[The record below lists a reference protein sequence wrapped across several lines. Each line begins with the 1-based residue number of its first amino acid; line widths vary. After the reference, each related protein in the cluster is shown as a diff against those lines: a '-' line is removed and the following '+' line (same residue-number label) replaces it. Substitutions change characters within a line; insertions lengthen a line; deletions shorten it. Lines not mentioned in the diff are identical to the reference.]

1 MRTPRGAVVA
11 VSAPDTPF
19 TLEGSP
25 VLEFQ
30 PVVDLADGRL
40 LGMEALV
47 RWDHPTLGRL
57 HPARLLPLVEAN
69 GDIIPLGEWVL
80 AEACAQARL
89 WSPSVQLAVNCTM
102 SQLRHLDVAGMV
114 RAAVETSGLAYDRLT
129 LEITED
135 TVADGDAFVELQALS
150 AMGVQLAVDDVGT
163 NWSSFEPLRRL
174 AVNTVKIDGS
184 FVAGLEPTQGINRLV
199 VETVIHMAHS
209 LGMATIAEGVE
220 TAAQV
225 ALIREFDADAAQGYF
240 FARPMPPEE
249 ATAMASGEVVPH
261 FSRTEAA
268 TIVPVRAAGAA
279 NGAAA
284 ADAADGADA
293 ADAADGDAGTTGDGG
308 IGVAAAK
315 AGKAGDAGGGSG
327 KATGKAAPRSGGP
340 APVPDVTAIA
350 APHSAGTKAKPDGAR
365 ANGGR
370 RPAGQARKAAAQP
383 KKAAGAQ
390 KAAKAPAAKKSAA
403 PKRAGGASG
412 QSDK

>member
-1 MRTPRGAVVA
+1 VA
-11 VSAPDTPF
+11 VSAPDTTF

-284 ADAADGADA
+284 ADAADR
-293 ADAADGDAGTTGDGG
+293 ADAADGDGGTAGDGADG
-308 IGVAAAK
+308 TADAH
-315 AGKAGDAGGGSG
+315 GKDGAAGDGSG
-327 KATGKAAPRSGGP
+327 EADGRSGEVDGKAAPSSGGP

-350 APHSAGTKAKPDGAR
+350 APDSAGTKAKPDGAR
-365 ANGGR
+365 ANGGG

-390 KAAKAPAAKKSAA
+390 KAAKSPSAKKAAA